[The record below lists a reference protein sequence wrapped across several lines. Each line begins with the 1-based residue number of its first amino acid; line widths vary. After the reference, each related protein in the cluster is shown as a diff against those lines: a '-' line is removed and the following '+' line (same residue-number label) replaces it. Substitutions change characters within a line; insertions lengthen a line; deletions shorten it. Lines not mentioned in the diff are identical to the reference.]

1 MKAVVAAALLVL
13 SPPPPVCLPRAQI
26 LLAAGSEY
34 NAGRGAGRSGH
45 AASLQK
51 IIDRGEAATLE
62 EAQLAF
68 SRQGHAAALWSL
80 VDRGEAETLEEAQL
94 VLSRKGNAVALQNMV
109 DRGEAATLEEAGK
122 LTGVRMR
129 AVTLQ
134 NMVDRGEAAT
144 VKEAQQVFSRQ
155 GRAAF
160 DAKYSYKDAA
170 KFSTAAGVKTAKKKG
185 YRSNHPGVRWQK
197 KQDRKTHKTL
207 DVGTGSFPETSRG
220 FWRVSFTYKGKYV
233 SVGSGYKD
241 EEAAARAHDDY
252 VREHN
257 LQRRLHFPR
266 TGEDGY

>member
-134 NMVDRGEAAT
+134 NMVDRGEAAS

-170 KFSTAAGVKTAKKKG
+170 KFSTAAAVKTAKKKG

-266 TGEDGY
+266 TCEDGY